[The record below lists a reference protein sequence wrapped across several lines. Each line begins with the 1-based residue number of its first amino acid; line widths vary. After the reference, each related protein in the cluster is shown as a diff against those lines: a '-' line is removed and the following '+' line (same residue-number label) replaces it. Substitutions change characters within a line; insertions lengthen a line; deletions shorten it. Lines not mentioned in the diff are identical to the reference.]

1 MILVQQREQ
10 HDIAIVILAAGASK
24 RMPAIKQMLPWKQT
38 TLLNYCIEQSDG
50 SNAQKVFVVL
60 GAHAEEILQ
69 NLNPKAQVVI
79 NPNWEQGMGTSI
91 ARAMYFFEEKSL
103 FFDAILFTLVD
114 QPLLDSEYFNILIN
128 NYLESNKN
136 IIASQIKEGAGVPVI
151 LGKIYFEN
159 LKKLHQD
166 YGAKRILTENWQD
179 VLVIDSEEKNR
190 DVDTME
196 AYAAL
201 YEAFGK

>member
-1 MILVQQREQ
+1 MQQREE

-24 RMPAIKQMLPWKQT
+24 RMSAIKQLLPWKQT
-38 TLLNYCIEQSDG
+38 TLINHCIEQSDG

-60 GAHAEEILQ
+60 GANAAEILQ
-69 NLNPKAQVVI
+69 NLNPKAQVVK

-91 ARAMYFFEEKSL
+91 ARAIHYFEEKSL
-103 FFDAILFTLVD
+103 FFDAVLFALVD
-114 QPLLDSEYFNILIN
+114 QPLLDSDYFNILIN
-128 NYLESNKN
+128 KYLNSNNN
-136 IIASQIKEGAGVPVI
+136 IIASQINEGAGVPVI
-151 LGKIYFEN
+151 LSQIYFDN
-159 LKKLHQD
+159 LKKLNQD

-179 VLVIDSEEKNR
+179 VLVVNSEEKNR

-196 AYAAL
+196 AYEAL